1 MRKKRIM
8 IIGPGGSGKT
18 ALAAAIN
25 GLDGPVKRTQNMVYG
40 EKTLDVPGVYLES
53 PWMHKHIIAAA
64 QDASHVLMLVDQ
76 SSCRESYPPGFAKAF
91 RVPVIGVITG
101 SGKKPEN
108 DGWCIRQLKK
118 AGISTPCIHINLSD
132 RTGIDE
138 LMEVI
143 KSPESMGKSK
153 EIPYGYTSMPK
164 EHGQIL
170 GKEGNVTWSNL

>member
-18 ALAAAIN
+18 LLAHAIN
-25 GLDGPVKRTQNMVYG
+25 GFTGPVRRTQNMVYG

-91 RVPVIGVITG
+91 RVPVTGVITG
-101 SGKKPEN
+101 SGENPEN
-108 DGWCIRQLKK
+108 DGWCIRQLRKTG
-118 AGISTPCIHINLSD
+118 AREPYYHINLSD
-132 RTGIDE
+132 QTGVCE
-138 LMEVI
+138 LLNALNI
-143 KSPESMGKSK
+143 
-153 EIPYGYTSMPK
+153 I
-164 EHGQIL
+164 
-170 GKEGNVTWSNL
+170 GNTLRV

>member
-18 ALAAAIN
+18 SLANVIN
-25 GLDGPVKRTQNMVYG
+25 GLTGPARKTQNMVYG

-101 SGKKPEN
+101 NGEKPEN

-118 AGISTPCIHINLSD
+118 TGAKEPYYHINLSEG
-132 RTGIDE
+132 TGLLE
-138 LMEVI
+138 LLEEL
-143 KSPESMGKSK
+143 K
-153 EIPYGYTSMPK
+153 
-164 EHGQIL
+164 
-170 GKEGNVTWSNL
+170 

>member
-1 MRKKRIM
+1 MRRKRIM

-18 ALAAAIN
+18 SLANAIN
-25 GLDGPVKRTQNMVYG
+25 GIAGPARRTQNMVYG

-53 PWMHKHIIAAA
+53 PWMHKHLIAAA

-101 SGKKPEN
+101 SGEKPEN

-118 AGISTPCIHINLSD
+118 AGVREPYYNINLAEK
-132 RTGIDE
+132 TGFHE
-138 LMEVI
+138 LMKALEET
-143 KSPESMGKSK
+143 KRPL
-153 EIPYGYTSMPK
+153 
-164 EHGQIL
+164 GQI
-170 GKEGNVTWSNL
+170 

>member
-118 AGISTPCIHINLSD
+118 AGITTPCIHINLSD

>member
-101 SGKKPEN
+101 NGKKPEN

-138 LMEVI
+138 LKQI
-143 KSPESMGKSK
+143 LRNTLSGIPQCPESVGN
-153 EIPYGYTSMPK
+153 
-164 EHGQIL
+164 IL

>member
-18 ALAAAIN
+18 SLANVLN
-25 GLDGPVKRTQNMVYG
+25 GIDGPPRRTQNMVYG

-101 SGKKPEN
+101 SGEKPEN
-108 DGWCIRQLKK
+108 DGWCIRQLKRT
-118 AGISTPCIHINLSD
+118 GVSEPCYHINLKD
-132 RTGIDE
+132 RTGLPD
-138 LMEVI
+138 LMEALKEV
-143 KSPESMGKSK
+143 K
-153 EIPYGYTSMPK
+153 EI
-164 EHGQIL
+164 
-170 GKEGNVTWSNL
+170 

>member
-8 IIGPGGSGKT
+8 IIGSGGSGKT
-18 ALAAAIN
+18 SLANAIN
-25 GLDGPVKRTQNMVYG
+25 GFSGPARRTQNMVYG

-101 SGKKPEN
+101 SGGKPEN

-118 AGISTPCIHINLSD
+118 ARIQEPYYHINLCD
-132 RTGIDE
+132 RTGLHE
-138 LMEVI
+138 LMEAL
-143 KSPESMGKSK
+143 K
-153 EIPYGYTSMPK
+153 
-164 EHGQIL
+164 
-170 GKEGNVTWSNL
+170 

>member
-18 ALAAAIN
+18 SLANVLN
-25 GLDGPVKRTQNMVYG
+25 GIDEPARRNQNMVYG
-40 EKTLDVPGVYLES
+40 KMTLDVPGVYLES

-101 SGKKPEN
+101 NGDKPEN
-108 DGWCIRQLKK
+108 DGWCIRQLRKT
-118 AGISTPCIHINLSD
+118 GVLEPYCHINLKE
-132 RTGIDE
+132 RTGLSE
-138 LMEVI
+138 VMEALGL
-143 KSPESMGKSK
+143 SPESTDKSNETPRGIPVCPMKQGKYN
-153 EIPYGYTSMPK
+153 ERREM
-164 EHGQIL
+164 
-170 GKEGNVTWSNL
+170 

>member
-1 MRKKRIM
+1 
-8 IIGPGGSGKT
+8 
-18 ALAAAIN
+18 
-25 GLDGPVKRTQNMVYG
+25 MVYG
-40 EKTLDVPGVYLES
+40 KMTLDVPGVYLES

-118 AGISTPCIHINLSD
+118 TGVLEPYFHINLKD
-132 RTGIDE
+132 CKGLND
-138 LMEVI
+138 LMEALGLSPKSTDKFNETPRGIPVCPI
-143 KSPESMGKSK
+143 KQGKSI
-153 EIPYGYTSMPK
+153 ERREM
-164 EHGQIL
+164 
-170 GKEGNVTWSNL
+170 